1 MLSGPGRP
9 DWHGASVILRIVLII
24 AVMIAAVLIFAATKP
39 DAVHVSRSVTINA
52 PADKIFSL
60 IDDFHNWPRWAPQ
73 DKEDPTIKRSYSGA
87 ASGDGAISNWDSTG
101 NAGKGQM
108 IIMES
113 APPLKGVGKVVVK
126 VDFVKPFT
134 VHNVNE
140 FTLEPGLSTTVTWT
154 MRGSNL
160 YFMKLMGIF
169 VNMDRMMGKHFET
182 GLQNLKAAAES

>member
-1 MLSGPGRP
+1 M
-9 DWHGASVILRIVLII
+9 ILRILLIVAVL
-24 AVMIAAVLIFAATKP
+24 IAAVLIFAATKP
-39 DAVHVSRSVTINA
+39 DAVHISRSVTINA

-101 NAGKGQM
+101 SAGKGRM

-113 APPLKGVGKVVVK
+113 APPHKVVVK

-134 VHNVNE
+134 AHNVNE
-140 FTLEPGLSTTVTWT
+140 FTLEPGPSTRVTWT